1 MSKGVYPVHVP
12 MIGFWY
18 RRSATGMRK
27 TVRNNVSMRE
37 KSDRYIAELAKHV
50 DISLRE
56 KIYKGTLPD
65 CAIKSEYS
73 RSDSMI
79 AKMCTNS
86 GGLKLVKWVY
96 GKRG

>member
-65 CAIKSEYS
+65 CALQSQKSHQLQETVPYE
-73 RSDSMI
+73 M
-79 AKMCTNS
+79 
-86 GGLKLVKWVY
+86 LVKWVY